1 MDSAHCATD
10 PLRLKPNQNS
20 DEIQKLKSEMLKMKE
35 DYERKIQVLTF
46 ENQIKVLEFEKALG
60 EKDNIIQA
68 MKHERDI
75 EKLKMVQKEF
85 ETKVMHE
92 KAAENDNTAELTNLE
107 RKVDRLENEMA
118 KFEGFG
124 DKQLAAI
131 DDKFAEFKKL
141 FVERENKFTELKT
154 NIDRAN
160 EKFVAMKTEILQKVE
175 LKLENKADL
184 VALQNK
190 LLKLEEATKEK
201 DDSIVTRFTEFE
213 KRLQAAVGDNKKKL
227 MELEIKLKD
236 KSNEGTSIDEL
247 SGIERLETVA

>member
-141 FVERENKFTELKT
+141 FVEIYL
-154 NIDRAN
+154 
-160 EKFVAMKTEILQKVE
+160 
-175 LKLENKADL
+175 
-184 VALQNK
+184 
-190 LLKLEEATKEK
+190 
-201 DDSIVTRFTEFE
+201 IV
-213 KRLQAAVGDNKKKL
+213 
-227 MELEIKLKD
+227 
-236 KSNEGTSIDEL
+236 
-247 SGIERLETVA
+247 